1 MTEGLFRLIFV
12 PDTFREAV
20 SRRSC
25 LRTLDLYQKEV
36 RT

>member
-1 MTEGLFRLIFV
+1 MPEGLFRLIFV

-20 SRRSC
+20 SGRSC
-25 LRTLDLYQKEV
+25 LRALDLYRKEV